1 MSIIGGIR
9 VLIQP
14 RNSFEINDLGL
25 DGCRCVLVRKPPST
39 HIFVLSQIGERMMGV
54 SVGSGP
60 DEQVALG
67 GFEPFATLEREYC
80 VPSSVDCIQ
89 VNHPSSE
96 SVGIQL
102 PRTLLPM
109 DSDIPFTCFC
119 FLYLHGDWGTLL
131 SPSVVSVETKVLV
144 TAVTQERCD
153 LLAEH
158 LIV

>member
-14 RNSFEINDLGL
+14 KNPFGIKDLRL
-25 DGCRCVLVRKPPST
+25 DGCGGVFVTEPTRNQVL
-39 HIFVLSQIGERMMGV
+39 IFSQIGEGMVGV

-67 GFEPFATLEREYC
+67 GFESLATLEREYG

-153 LLAEH
+153 LLTEH